1 MFPFNYFGVSYDRCT
16 FYRVDDVDNDKVVL
30 LIIICYIIVS
40 YLHVQPWCA
49 TKLKDD
55 GEVTSW
61 GFCGPDCPIE
71 TNAWK
76 TDDTLK
82 VTHHKVDLK
91 DTMIALKLL
100 GIMSF
105 SLLLIALMV
114 KVLGISAIWFC
125 KYEK

>member
-1 MFPFNYFGVSYDRCT
+1 MASR
-16 FYRVDDVDNDKVVL
+16 
-30 LIIICYIIVS
+30 
-40 YLHVQPWCA
+40 A
-49 TKLKDD
+49 
-55 GEVTSW
+55 
-61 GFCGPDCPIE
+61 FCGPDCPIE

-114 KVLGISAIWFC
+114 KVLGISAIWS
-125 KYEK
+125 ETLISRD

>member
-1 MFPFNYFGVSYDRCT
+1 MPQ
-16 FYRVDDVDNDKVVL
+16 
-30 LIIICYIIVS
+30 YIYPTK
-40 YLHVQPWCA
+40 YLQAWCA
-49 TKLKDD
+49 TAVDED
-55 GEVTSW
+55 REVWSKW
-61 GFCGPDCPIE
+61 GYCGPDCPIE
-71 TNAWK
+71 ANAWI

>member
-1 MFPFNYFGVSYDRCT
+1 MASR
-16 FYRVDDVDNDKVVL
+16 
-30 LIIICYIIVS
+30 
-40 YLHVQPWCA
+40 A
-49 TKLKDD
+49 
-55 GEVTSW
+55 
-61 GFCGPDCPIE
+61 FCGPDCPIE